1 MANGNKMLDTTGKL
15 SLASVIIS
23 IGTAAM
29 IVWIGWLSDSVIT
42 LREFSA
48 RGERFT
54 QADGLR
60 LRREIV
66 NDIKSE
72 LPPQWLLEDVK
83 EIVQDHREFDRRIR
97 GLEKQHP

>member
-60 LRREIV
+60 LQEKIIA
-66 NDIKSE
+66 DIKKE
-72 LPPQWLLEDVK
+72 LPPKWLLDDVRQILLEHK
-83 EIVQDHREFDRRIR
+83 EFDRRIDK
-97 GLEKQHP
+97 LEKGR